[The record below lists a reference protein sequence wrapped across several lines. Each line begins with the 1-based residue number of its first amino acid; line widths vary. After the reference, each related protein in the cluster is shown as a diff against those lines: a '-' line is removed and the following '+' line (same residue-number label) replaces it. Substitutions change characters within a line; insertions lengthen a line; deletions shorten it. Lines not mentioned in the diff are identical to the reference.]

1 MSSEKE
7 KVLEY
12 LKVLKKMK
20 NNKEEISAT
29 TNDSE
34 TRSTSMSSRST
45 SMSSLYS
52 SGSLDN
58 PCRPHRSN
66 SQRCS
71 LFLFSEER
79 DRIVDWLRVI
89 EIMKESLPTSNC
101 SEARIPWQDDI
112 RNTKN
117 RANVI
122 KSNGKF
128 DYSSLSNGKARNEF
142 ESLSSKDAIDKILNS
157 KAFETFDEVYLERCL
172 DTEVFERLVA
182 ETISTTNNPTKDA
195 KKFTNF
201 KEINNQRQKK
211 KLALKSE
218 INDRKTTNTVYVRL
232 PHKPP
237 KDHVIKHFQKFGN
250 VTNTNLKYST
260 DGLVGFINFEDFET
274 ARYCVRYSNLM
285 SVGNRKSVVM
295 LAKKSC

>member
-20 NNKEEISAT
+20 NNKEEIST
-29 TNDSE
+29 TSNDSDSC
-34 TRSTSMSSRST
+34 STSTSSRST

-58 PCRPHRSN
+58 SCRPHRSN

-71 LFLFSEER
+71 SFLFSEER

-89 EIMKESLPTSNC
+89 ESMKESLPISNS
-101 SEARIPWQDDI
+101 SEARIPWQNDI

-117 RANVI
+117 RANVGR
-122 KSNGKF
+122 NNEKF
-128 DYSSLSNGKARNEF
+128 DYSSLSNDKTRNEV
-142 ESLSSKDAIDKILNS
+142 ESFSCNDAIDKILNS
-157 KAFETFDEVYLERCL
+157 EAFEDFDATFLERCL
-172 DTEVFERLVA
+172 DPEDFERLTA
-182 ETISTTNNPTKDA
+182 EGIFTTNDPKKDA
-195 KKFTNF
+195 AIFTSF
-201 KEINNQRQKK
+201 KQIENQRQKK

-218 INDRKTTNTVYVRL
+218 INERKTTNAVYVRL

-237 KDHVIKHFQKFGN
+237 KDHLIKHFQRFGN

-260 DGLVGFINFEDFET
+260 DGLEGFIHFEDFET

-285 SVGNRKSVVM
+285 SIGNRKSVVM
-295 LAKKSC
+295 LARKSC